1 MTPLS
6 FSVRRN
12 GGSQHLHYE
21 TAERAA
27 FAAIRLAESEP
38 DIEFILT
45 AHSDVPHILTSAQ
58 ERGHARA
65 ASLSPRER
73 TEIARIAAVARAA
86 SLSPERRSE
95 IARAASLARW
105 RGDREPEAP
114 AQ

>member
-6 FSVRRN
+6 FSVRRK

-27 FAAIRLAESEP
+27 FAAIRLAEGEP
-38 DIEFILT
+38 GTEFILT
-45 AHSDVPHILTSAQ
+45 AHGEPPLMTDA
-58 ERGHARA
+58 EARGHARA
-65 ASLSPRER
+65 AVLSPRER
-73 TEIARIAAVARAA
+73 SEIARIAAVARAA

-105 RGDREPEAP
+105 RGETDKDP
-114 AQ
+114 Q